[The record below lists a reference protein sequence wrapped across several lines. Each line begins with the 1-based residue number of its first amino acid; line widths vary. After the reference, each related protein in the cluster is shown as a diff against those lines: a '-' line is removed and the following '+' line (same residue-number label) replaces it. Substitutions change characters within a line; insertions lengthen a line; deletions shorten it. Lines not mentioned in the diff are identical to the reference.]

1 MGAFSYLNDK
11 KIKIWKVEIVEEKYD
26 VDPGTVVVSDS
37 KNGLVISTID
47 GAVSVLDI
55 QGENARRMGILDYL
69 RGNNILV
76 GEKFK

>member
-1 MGAFSYLNDK
+1 M
-11 KIKIWKVEIVEEKYD
+11 
-26 VDPGTVVVSDS
+26 VSDT

-55 QGENARRMGILDYL
+55 QGENARRMGISDYL